1 MKKYLPFLSVIVMMT
16 MISFTTSSAQTQRN
30 PVLEE
35 VTGTW
40 CQYCPC
46 GHDVMEQIKAAIP
59 NSIMIGYHGPPNG
72 SDPFSYFSGN
82 TIITS
87 FGFASYPT
95 AVIDRVSGIQSRG
108 AWPSYMNTRNTVPAT
123 VSIDVER
130 SFNKVTREFN
140 ATIDFTALTNL
151 NGQFKFNVI
160 LLEDG
165 LVWAQTG
172 NVGAGCIGGTNYVHK
187 HVVRDM
193 MNGALGEE
201 IINGAWNQNDVITKT
216 VNRTV
221 PHPGGSGPDIVP
233 DSCHIVV
240 LVYKVGTPLASN
252 AEIQQAIEMILVSPD
267 YVATATSMS
276 PDIIGE
282 NNTPGQYSI
291 ILKNEGLL
299 DDTYNINCTLDGP
312 AGWTGE
318 FTTVNG
324 TYPFGQIDSVQV
336 ASGDSTEISLTINP
350 NSFNGSGEATLEFE
364 SKNGPGIVGYVT
376 VSYVTTTGVHLLVV
390 DATED
395 GYASM
400 ITSALDNFYLGIYGV
415 VSRSALQVPGLDLSY
430 FTMIS
435 WSAGNSEPAFYP
447 EEVNNLQ
454 SYLDQGGNLLLNGQN
469 VGEDIFDPS
478 GQSQFAQSFF
488 NNYLHADYI
497 DNIGPSFFFTGYTG
511 DPITDGIVYSLQASV
526 YEMDP
531 DEISPF
537 DANTT
542 PIIKYGSG
550 PSINSV
556 RADDGNHRVVY
567 FGVGFEQISDNGSIV
582 DTLVTRSVR
591 WLTEGI
597 ILGNPVGSGVVNS
610 YRLDQNYPNPFNPST
625 MITYSL
631 AEDVKVNLKVY
642 DVMGREVA
650 QLINETQSAGTHHY
664 NFDASALSS
673 GIYFYKISAGD
684 FISVKKMTLLK

>member
-1 MKKYLPFLSVIVMMT
+1 MKKHLLFLSVIFLIT
-16 MISFTTSSAQTQRN
+16 LIGFTSSSFAQTQRN

-40 CQYCPC
+40 CQWCPC
-46 GHDVMEQIKAAIP
+46 GHDIMEAIKASIP
-59 NSIMIGYHGPPNG
+59 NAIVFGYHGPANG

-82 TIITS
+82 TIISS
-87 FGFASYPT
+87 FGFTGYPT
-95 AVIDRVSGIQSRG
+95 GVVDRVSGIQSRS
-108 AWPSYMNTRNTVPAT
+108 AWTSLMTNRNSVPAT
-123 VSIDVER
+123 VAIDMER
-130 SFNKVTREFN
+130 SFNKVTKEFN

-165 LVWAQTG
+165 IVWSQSG
-172 NVGAGCIGGTNYVHK
+172 NGSCPGATNYVHN

-221 PHPGGSGPDIVP
+221 PHPGGTGPDITP
-233 DSCHIVV
+233 DSCNVVV
-240 LVYKVGTPLASN
+240 LVYEVGAPLSSN
-252 AEIQQAIEMILVSPD
+252 AEIQQAIEMVLVSPD

-291 ILKNEGLL
+291 ILRNEGLL
-299 DDTYNINCTLDGP
+299 NDTYNINCTLDGP

-324 TYPFGQIDSVQV
+324 TYPFGQMDSVQV
-336 ASGDSTEISLTINP
+336 ASGDSTEISMTINP
-350 NSFNGSGEATLEFE
+350 NNFNGSGTATLEFE
-364 SKNGPGIVGYVT
+364 SKNGPGTVGSVT
-376 VSYVTTTGVHLLVV
+376 VSYITNTGVHLLVV
-390 DATED
+390 DASED

-400 ITSALDNFYLGIYGV
+400 ISGALDNFYTGIYGV

-435 WSAGNSEPAFYP
+435 WSAGNSTPAFYQ

-469 VGEDIFDPS
+469 VGEDIFEPT

-488 NNYLHADYI
+488 NNYLHANYVAD
-497 DNIGPSFFFTGYTG
+497 IGPSFFMRGIDS
-511 DPITDGIVYSLQASV
+511 DPITDGIVFSLQPT
-526 YEMDP
+526 YTMHP
-531 DEISPF
+531 DEITPF
-537 DANTT
+537 DANANT
-542 PIIKYGSG
+542 IITYGTG
-550 PSINSV
+550 PSINSIK
-556 RADDGNHRVVY
+556 ADDGNDRVVY
-567 FGVGFEQISDNGSIV
+567 FGIGFEQINDNQGIV

-597 ILGNPVGSGVVNS
+597 VLNNPNENSVVS
-610 YRLDQNYPNPFNPST
+610 TYSLDQNYPNPFNPST
-625 MITYSL
+625 RITYSL
-631 AEDVKVNLKVY
+631 AEEVKVNLKIY

-650 QLINETQSAGTHHY
+650 QLINETQNAGTHYY

-673 GIYFYKISAGD
+673 GIYFYKLSAAD
-684 FISVKKMTLLK
+684 FVSVKKMTLLK

>member
-1 MKKYLPFLSVIVMMT
+1 MKKYLPFLSVIVMIT
-16 MISFTTSSAQTQRN
+16 MISFTSSFAQTQRN

-35 VTGTW
+35 FTGTW
-40 CQYCPC
+40 CPWCPC
-46 GHDVMEQIKAAIP
+46 GHDIMEQIKTAIP
-59 NSIMIGYHGPPNG
+59 NSIMIGYHGPANG

-82 TIITS
+82 T
-87 FGFASYPT
+87 
-95 AVIDRVSGIQSRG
+95 VISMLNPPF
-108 AWPSYMNTRNTVPAT
+108 WPSGTADRTGAPGDRNLWVSQMNTRNSIPAT
-123 VSIDVER
+123 VAIDVER

-151 NGQFKFNVI
+151 NGQFMFTVI
-160 LLEDG
+160 LLESG
-165 LVWAQTG
+165 MVWSQAG
-172 NVGAGCIGGTNYVHK
+172 NTSCTGGTNYVHK

-193 MNGALGEE
+193 MNGATGEE

-221 PHPGGSGPDIVP
+221 PHPGGSGPDMVW
-233 DSCHIVV
+233 DNCDIVV
-240 LVYKVGTPLASN
+240 MVHEAASPLYN
-252 AEIQQAIEMILVSPD
+252 GEIQQAIEMILVSPD

-282 NNTPGQYSI
+282 NNIPGQYSI

-336 ASGDSTEISLTINP
+336 ASGDSTEISMTINP
-350 NSFNGSGEATLEFE
+350 NGFNGSGEATLEFE
-364 SKNGPGIVGYVT
+364 SKNGPGIVGNVT

-400 ITSALDNFYLGIYGV
+400 ITSALDNFYTGIYGV
-415 VSRSALQVPGLDLSY
+415 VSRSALQVAGLDLSY

-488 NNYLHADYI
+488 NNYLHSDYV

-511 DPITDGIVYSLQASV
+511 DPISDGIVYSLNASV
-526 YEMDP
+526 YTMHP

-537 DANTT
+537 DANTN

-567 FGVGFEQISDNGSIV
+567 FGVGFEQINDNGSIV
-582 DTLVTRSVR
+582 DSLVTRSVR

-610 YRLDQNYPNPFNPST
+610 YSLDQNYPNPFNPST

-631 AEDVKVNLKVY
+631 AEDVKVSLKIY

-650 QLINETQSAGTHHY
+650 QLINETQNAGTHYY

-673 GIYFYKISAGD
+673 GIYFYKLSAGD